1 MKSNIALIVVG
12 GLLLAVVAVIAW
24 LLARFELGG
33 IYPWDLFLGSSIVMK
48 LCIILAV
55 GGGLAGIIGALTRVG
70 PLVWIGAGA
79 AVLFGILG
87 GLYGEMT
94 TQAALAYVGSPVG
107 LEVTAPSRIES
118 LASVGCGLVMAFIA
132 LAIRRLRPR

>member
-12 GLLLAVVAVIAW
+12 SLLLAVVAVIAW

-33 IYPWDLFLGSSIVMK
+33 IYPWDLFLGSSIVMQI
-48 LCIILAV
+48 CIILAV
-55 GGGLAGIIGALTRVG
+55 GSGLGGIIGALTRVG

-79 AVLFGILG
+79 AVLFGVLG

-107 LEVTAPSRIES
+107 LKVTAPSRIES
-118 LASVGCGLVMAFIA
+118 LVSVGCGLLMAFIA
-132 LAIRRLRPR
+132 LVIRRLRPR